1 VAVKVIIGKRKLT
14 GAELKNTAR
23 AIAHEAL
30 SMFEAAAEDRAM
42 AEEITR
48 LDELEELE
56 EPVTETEESNHYY

>member
-1 VAVKVIIGKRKLT
+1 MAWVKRTYYSPT
-14 GAELKNTAR
+14 GYTLAQSSHR
-23 AIAHEAL
+23 AT
-30 SMFEAAAEDRAM
+30 